1 MELITQSYRET
12 KLASAQQV
20 GLRWTR
26 DIGSQV
32 WRALRLIALPRYSVI
47 LIHCQASQFFLSP
60 GIRQRSDQRPET
72 HSVLFRTVT
81 RLHGMADVTPS
92 ALGLRYLLYCS
103 LLFDQTGHIFEFSS
117 SKLRRKHSPATE
129 KRMLELKQELVTVNP
144 FPTVI
149 SRCQQVLRKR
159 DRFCH

>member
-1 MELITQSYRET
+1 MNTGHRIAS
-12 KLASAQQV
+12 LA
-20 GLRWTR
+20 
-26 DIGSQV
+26 
-32 WRALRLIALPRYSVI
+32 RAKTNCVATLLSHPNPLPS
-47 LIHCQASQFFLSP
+47 LLQFFLSP

-81 RLHGMADVTPS
+81 RLHGMADVTLPRWVCVIYYS
-92 ALGLRYLLYCS
+92 S
-103 LLFDQTGHIFEFSS
+103 LLFGQTGHIFEFSS

-159 DRFCH
+159 ERFCH